1 MQVGALVFQDYDLD
15 SSFEVRDDVSVPLST
30 LAAEA
35 AQRGTV
41 GIAAAE
47 EAPRVAELDR
57 DGVEQERLAAGQAH
71 REVALRSRRSR
82 RSRLREVQRL
92 VVNMSLRNGSIFD
105 TMRTK
110 AVPQGGEGSTP
121 VWTHWPRASRLQKP
135 KPTSIEDHR
144 NPHPRGEVLEIV
156 KRKSKNCRRLCH

>member
-1 MQVGALVFQDYDLD
+1 MQVVALVFQDYDLD

-35 AQRGTV
+35 AQRGTD

-71 REVALRSRRSR
+71 REVAEKVAAEEVAQIQAARSAEVGRQLVHAERINLRYDA
-82 RSRLREVQRL
+82 
-92 VVNMSLRNGSIFD
+92 N
-105 TMRTK
+105 
-110 AVPQGGEGSTP
+110 
-121 VWTHWPRASRLQKP
+121 
-135 KPTSIEDHR
+135 
-144 NPHPRGEVLEIV
+144 
-156 KRKSKNCRRLCH
+156 KSSATG